1 MQHFSQLFINCA
13 GNFAFELQREI
24 VITKACNVKKIV
36 ENSNIMHLE
45 KKWAD
50 RPANFFEK
58 TILK

>member
-45 KKWAD
+45 KKRAD